1 MFGSRAVASWV
12 AGILVIVLATA
23 CGPSPSPESAA
34 LATVIRGAQTAELNV
49 DTMLDLQ
56 AELAKYYVGTLL
68 ARKVTQYQNAIN
80 AKVQAGGGDRIGGVK
95 KLDLKDVKVSGATAN
110 LKAEVTVWFKSAQ
123 FRDQPVISQ
132 PAFTNVI
139 DLDLHLVKDGGTW
152 KIDQEHSQFAP
163 GGGP

>member
-12 AGILVIVLATA
+12 AAILVIGLATA
-23 CGPSPSPESAA
+23 CGPSPSPESVA

-49 DTMLDLQ
+49 DTVPELQ

-68 ARKVTQYQNAIN
+68 ARKVAQYQNAIN
-80 AKVQAGGGDRIGGVK
+80 AKVQAGGGDRIGGVRR
-95 KLDLKDVKVSGATAN
+95 LDLKDVQVSGATATV
-110 LKAEVTVWFKSAQ
+110 KAEVTVWFKTAQ
-123 FRDQPVISQ
+123 FRDQPATNH

-139 DLDLHLVKDGGTW
+139 DLDLHLLKDGSTW
-152 KIDQEHSQFAP
+152 KIEQEHSQFAP